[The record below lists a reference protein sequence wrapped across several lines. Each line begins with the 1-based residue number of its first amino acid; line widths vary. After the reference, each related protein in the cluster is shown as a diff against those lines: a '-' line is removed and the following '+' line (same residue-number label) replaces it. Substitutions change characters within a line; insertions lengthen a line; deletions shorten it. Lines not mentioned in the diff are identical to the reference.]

1 MHVESVYTWVSRVL
15 NPYAFPFISLIVIE
29 AVHGGDLALLI
40 LGVIIS
46 SFLPAII
53 HLRWMRK
60 GKTDE
65 YVSEIKC
72 RIKLSIMV
80 CLSDLIFGLALLAI
94 REKMF
99 ALVLLSYSATTFLIF
114 VFTRF
119 IDKMSVHV
127 SSSVTAAAIIFAL
140 AGHAAGLIMLAVT
153 FVVAMSRYYLQ
164 AHTIAQLVEGFVL
177 PIPLV
182 YIVNLI
188 VVNI

>member
-1 MHVESVYTWVSRVL
+1 MESVYTWVSRVL
-15 NPYAFPFISLIVIE
+15 NPYAFPFISFIVIE
-29 AVHGGDLALLI
+29 VVHGGNLALLI

-53 HLRWMRK
+53 HLRWMRE
-60 GKTDE
+60 GRTNE

-72 RIKLSIMV
+72 RIKLSIIV
-80 CLSDLIFGLALLAI
+80 CLSDLVFGLALLAV
-94 REKMF
+94 RERMF

-127 SSSVTAAAIIFAL
+127 SSSVTATAILFAL
-140 AGHAAGLIMLAVT
+140 AGYVAGLIMLAVT
-153 FVVAMSRYYLQ
+153 FVVAVSRYCLQ
-164 AHTIAQLVEGFVL
+164 AHTIAQLIEGFVL

-188 VVNI
+188 VLSV